1 MIVNGYAY
9 PSISTETLEWW
20 LKRISWISTFSYG
33 LNRDGSL
40 INLDDEQ
47 IISRAND
54 VGVRPIMVLTAMN
67 DEGMFDETTLIE
79 VLNNEAAKTNL
90 IENIYENITR
100 KGMGGVDFDF
110 EYISAEYADDYVSL
124 VRDTRNRISPYGY
137 LTTVAL
143 APKTSADQPGQL
155 YGGHD
160 YKGMGE
166 AADYCLLM
174 TYEWGYAYSEPR
186 AISPIGSVR
195 RVLDYAVTEIPP
207 EKILMGLNNYG
218 YDWRLPFL
226 NDGSRAETLTLPQ
239 AQERARQYG
248 AQIMFDEETASPYFE
263 YTNQLGENHIVWFE
277 NEISWSRRID
287 LVYEYGLAGVGIWNI
302 MAVFPVGV

>member
-1 MIVNGYAY
+1 
-9 PSISTETLEWW
+9 
-20 LKRISWISTFSYG
+20 
-33 LNRDGSL
+33 
-40 INLDDEQ
+40 
-47 IISRAND
+47 
-54 VGVRPIMVLTAMN
+54 
-67 DEGMFDETTLIE
+67 
-79 VLNNEAAKTNL
+79 
-90 IENIYENITR
+90 
-100 KGMGGVDFDF
+100 
-110 EYISAEYADDYVSL
+110 
-124 VRDTRNRISPYGY
+124 
-137 LTTVAL
+137 
-143 APKTSADQPGQL
+143 
-155 YGGHD
+155 
-160 YKGMGE
+160 
-166 AADYCLLM
+166 M

>member
-1 MIVNGYAY
+1 
-9 PSISTETLEWW
+9 
-20 LKRISWISTFSYG
+20 
-33 LNRDGSL
+33 
-40 INLDDEQ
+40 
-47 IISRAND
+47 
-54 VGVRPIMVLTAMN
+54 MVLTAMN

-195 RVLDYAVTEIPP
+195 SCLLYT
-207 EKILMGLNNYG
+207 
-218 YDWRLPFL
+218 
-226 NDGSRAETLTLPQ
+226 SRC
-239 AQERARQYG
+239 
-248 AQIMFDEETASPYFE
+248 
-263 YTNQLGENHIVWFE
+263 V
-277 NEISWSRRID
+277 
-287 LVYEYGLAGVGIWNI
+287 
-302 MAVFPVGV
+302 